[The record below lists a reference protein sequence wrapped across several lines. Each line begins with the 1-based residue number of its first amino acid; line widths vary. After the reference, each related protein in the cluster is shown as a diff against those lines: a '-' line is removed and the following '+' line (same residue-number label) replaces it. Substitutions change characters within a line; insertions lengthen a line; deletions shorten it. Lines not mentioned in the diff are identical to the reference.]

1 MTTFRYG
8 ALCALTILALA
19 PWRSAAG
26 NDQPAD
32 PSATPL
38 DDALHAL
45 LQPRTEATGTW
56 ELSVGSDYS
65 SGTYGAA
72 RATRVY
78 FLPLGISYRSGRW
91 RLAADSGVLR
101 VKGPVDYASIL
112 DLTPEDVSNLGLDAD
127 DVSVSGA
134 ADTAL
139 SVAYGIYENFDQ
151 LLFVDIGALAKL
163 PTASR
168 TKGLGTGKV
177 AGDLQ
182 VDMIKLLGRWSL
194 LGSVSYSF
202 RHQQRGQ
209 RHSPAA
215 SIGVGRAL
223 TDSTSMGAIYEW
235 RGSPDRRARDN
246 RDITAY
252 LSHHISDRV
261 SVTAYGVHSLVSTGA
276 QAQAGVRFTFRW
288 R

>member
-1 MTTFRYG
+1 
-8 ALCALTILALA
+8 
-19 PWRSAAG
+19 
-26 NDQPAD
+26 
-32 PSATPL
+32 
-38 DDALHAL
+38 
-45 LQPRTEATGTW
+45 LQPRAEGRGIW
-56 ELSVGSDYS
+56 EFSIGSDYS

-78 FLPLGISYRSGRW
+78 FVPLGIVYRTGRW
-91 RLAADSGVLR
+91 RFAADSGVLR

-112 DLTPEDVSNLGLDAD
+112 DLTPEEVSDFGLDAD

-151 LLFVDIGALAKL
+151 LLFVDIGARVKL

-168 TKGLGTGKV
+168 TKGLGNGKV

-194 LGSVSYSF
+194 LGSVSYTF
-202 RHQQRGQ
+202 RHPERGT
-209 RHSPAA
+209 RHAPAA
-215 SIGVGRAL
+215 SVGVGRTL
-223 TDSTSMGAIYEW
+223 TDSTSLGAIYEW
-235 RGSPDRRARDN
+235 RGSPDRRAKDGRDV
-246 RDITAY
+246 IAY
-252 LSHHISDRV
+252 LSHRLSDRV

-276 QAQAGVRFTFRW
+276 QTQAGVRFTFRW